1 MIVERE
7 IKLVT
12 EQHNINKPPQM
23 EGFPMKEWSVEVYLL
38 DPSGKRLPAKCFT
51 KVVYNLHPSFENP
64 TQTFHEP
71 PFRCSNE
78 GWGEFEM
85 TIDLYTT
92 EKGGKQTV
100 VHDLNFA
107 KPTYD
112 VVKTLTFRNPSQA
125 LQALLRDSGP
135 LPTDDDRKARKG
147 QDGSKKKKPWDLEKL
162 AGAVTKLNEDDLIH
176 VIQMIHDHKSDDTYV
191 LNNVDAGEFSVDLY
205 TMPDVL
211 TKMLWDFIVC
221 CPPGTFLCL
230 IRRSTCWRLT
240 GPLGNDGP
248 RPPLEVVSI
257 RRQRR
262 RRRRRQEGDVSR
274 CAECVA
280 ELSGAKSPQACEG
293 FIGHSCR

>member
-1 MIVERE
+1 MTI
-7 IKLVT
+7 
-12 EQHNINKPPQM
+12 
-23 EGFPMKEWSVEVYLL
+23 
-38 DPSGKRLPAKCFT
+38 A
-51 KVVYNLHPSFENP
+51 
-64 TQTFHEP
+64 FHDP

-107 KPTYD
+107 KPTYE
-112 VVKTLTFRNPSQA
+112 VVKPLTFRNPSQA

-191 LNNVDAGEFSVDLY
+191 LNNVDGALRPGSPSPSQPSGVWSRGLMMVLLHIMCSPWSLTEFSLRPAAGEFSVDLY
-205 TMPDVL
+205 TMPDAL

-221 CPPGTFLCL
+221 CSAPPGALL
-230 IRRSTCWRLT
+230 RL
-240 GPLGNDGP
+240 LP
-248 RPPLEVVSI
+248 R
-257 RRQRR
+257 
-262 RRRRRQEGDVSR
+262 G
-274 CAECVA
+274 
-280 ELSGAKSPQACEG
+280 G
-293 FIGHSCR
+293 